1 MRHIYDTLV
10 GLAYGDSLGMP
21 VEMWPRK
28 RVFEAVGKVD
38 RLLPGQTGNLI
49 TSSLK
54 KGAVTDDTHISL
66 ILCQQL
72 IEEGD
77 IIPEH
82 FLSRLMNWVENNPE
96 SAELIGPS
104 TIKAVELF
112 QQGMALEQIGLF
124 GETNGG
130 AMRIA
135 PIGIFF
141 DLREFDTFMAKVH
154 LACLPTHNTAIAIS
168 GAAAI
173 AAAVSYGVHVG
184 SDLNEMLTWVRKAA
198 TAGRDFGRDL
208 GYPHID
214 KRLDLIIS
222 LFNQHKDVEARQELL
237 HKSLGTS
244 IQTID
249 SVPTS
254 LATALF
260 YQGQLRESLQFT
272 ANLGGDTDTISA
284 MTGAICGALNGAHQ
298 IPAEDI
304 ELIER
309 VNSIDFSGI
318 ADRICQKLDSMPRLS

>member
-1 MRHIYDTLV
+1 
-10 GLAYGDSLGMP
+10 
-21 VEMWPRK
+21 
-28 RVFEAVGKVD
+28 
-38 RLLPGQTGNLI
+38 
-49 TSSLK
+49 
-54 KGAVTDDTHISL
+54 
-66 ILCQQL
+66 
-72 IEEGD
+72 
-77 IIPEH
+77 
-82 FLSRLMNWVENNPE
+82 
-96 SAELIGPS
+96 
-104 TIKAVELF
+104 
-112 QQGMALEQIGLF
+112 
-124 GETNGG
+124 
-130 AMRIA
+130 
-135 PIGIFF
+135 
-141 DLREFDTFMAKVH
+141 
-154 LACLPTHNTAIAIS
+154 
-168 GAAAI
+168 
-173 AAAVSYGVHVG
+173 
-184 SDLNEMLTWVRKAA
+184 MLTWVRKAA